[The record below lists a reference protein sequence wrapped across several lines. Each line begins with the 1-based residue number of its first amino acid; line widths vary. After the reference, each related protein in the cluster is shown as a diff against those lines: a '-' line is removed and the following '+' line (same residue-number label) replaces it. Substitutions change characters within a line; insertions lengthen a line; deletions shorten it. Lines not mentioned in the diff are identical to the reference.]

1 MQWWSDGKHLYTPA
15 EYGRPPVELVSI
27 VEVVVEAP
35 VQALATVLEEHV
47 ESPTVEEEPS
57 PVTPVESPSA
67 EGLQPGEM
75 WSSRMANERARRTQ
89 LENGMEV
96 DFEAGGFAP
105 SFEGG
110 MPLQAPP
117 TPGEEATTARAM
129 VAGMQYEC

>member
-15 EYGRPPVELVSI
+15 EYGRSP
-27 VEVVVEAP
+27 VEVVVEVPVP
-35 VQALATVLEEHV
+35 VQAAVV

-57 PVTPVESPSA
+57 PVSPVDSPSA

-75 WSSRMANERARRTQ
+75 WRSRMANERARRTQ
-89 LENGMEV
+89 MENGMEV

-110 MPLQAPP
+110 MPLQGST
-117 TPGEEATTARAM
+117 TPGEEATSARAM

>member
-35 VQALATVLEEHV
+35 VQALATVMEEHV

-57 PVTPVESPSA
+57 PVSPVDSPSA

-96 DFEAGGFAP
+96 DFEAGDF
-105 SFEGG
+105 
-110 MPLQAPP
+110 P
-117 TPGEEATTARAM
+117 TPWATTPSEEATSARAM